1 MATSSYKLTG
11 MRKVILACMVM
22 AVFIHSKAQGK
33 YPAPEFKNT
42 INQLDT
48 LSKKLK
54 SLEKAAAEL
63 DIKVKGLGYGG
74 SESFLKISGLQSSVV
89 LPSSQAVFIVKLP
102 DADTD
107 PSTYIELYSFE
118 ADQDRRRVKIA
129 SRKMMG
135 KTRNVSVPTVSLA
148 FSKIV
153 SGVYLITTNQPLKKG
168 SYGFVLDPASLN
180 SGLSLGSR
188 QSATVFAFDIE

>member
-1 MATSSYKLTG
+1 MIISSDKLNS
-11 MRKVILACMVM
+11 MRKIILLFTVM
-22 AVFIHSKAQGK
+22 TGFINSKAQGK

-42 INQLDT
+42 VSQLDT

-54 SLEKAAAEL
+54 SLEKASAEL
-63 DIKVKGLGYGG
+63 DIKIKGLGYGG

-118 ADQDRRRVKIA
+118 SDQDRRRVKIA

-135 KTRNVSVPTVSLA
+135 KTRNVTVPTVSLG
-148 FSKIV
+148 FSKII
-153 SGVYLITTNQPLKKG
+153 SGVYLITTHQPLKKG

-180 SGLSLGSR
+180 SGLALGAK

>member
-1 MATSSYKLTG
+1 MAISPDKLNG
-11 MRKVILACMVM
+11 MRKIILVFMVM
-22 AVFIHSKAQGK
+22 AGFINSKAQGK

-42 INQLDT
+42 ISQLDT

-54 SLEKAAAEL
+54 NLEKAAAEL
-63 DIKVKGLGYGG
+63 DIKIKGLGYGG

-89 LPSSQAVFIVKLP
+89 LPSSQATFIVKLP

-107 PSTYIELYSFE
+107 PSTYIELYNFE

-135 KTRNVSVPTVSLA
+135 KTRNVSVPTVSLG

-153 SGVYLITTNQPLKKG
+153 SGIYLITTNQPLKKG
-168 SYGFVLDPASLN
+168 SYGFVLDPASLS
-180 SGLSLGSR
+180 SGLALGSK

>member
-1 MATSSYKLTG
+1 
-11 MRKVILACMVM
+11 MRKIILLLMVV
-22 AVFIHSKAQGK
+22 AGFINSSAQGK

-42 INQLDT
+42 ISQLDT

-54 SLEKAAAEL
+54 NLEKASAEL
-63 DIKVKGLGYGG
+63 DIKIKGLGYGG
-74 SESFLKISGLQSSVV
+74 SESFLKISGLQSSVL
-89 LPSSQAVFIVKLP
+89 LPSAQAVFIVKLP
-102 DADTD
+102 DAETD
-107 PSTYIELYSFE
+107 PSSYIELYSFE
-118 ADQDRRRVKIA
+118 SDQDRRRVKIA

-135 KTRNVSVPTVSLA
+135 KTRNVTVPTVSLG
-148 FSKIV
+148 FSKVV

-180 SGLSLGSR
+180 SGLALGAK